1 MGERTVRFSD
11 LSNQQV
17 EAEQLASLTVEHP
30 DYELPLRLE
39 ATPEELEPLKKLGI
53 RAVRLEVQLPGE
65 DQEPSR
71 YIVPEKDFDKLAT
84 GRKMAEV
91 LAEAEQVAVTPTRT
105 NRRSHNKT
113 ANGEPLRTFNTLGN
127 AGLPHM
133 GKVSAEEAR
142 LVRENLEAV
151 NANRAAQGHAP
162 IDPANP
168 IDAKRY
174 GFDQPA
180 PSGA

>member
-17 EAEQLASLTVEHP
+17 DAERLASLTVEHP
-30 DYELPLRLE
+30 DHELPLRLE

-65 DQEPSR
+65 DEEPTR

-84 GRKMAEV
+84 GRPMAEV
-91 LAEAEQVAVTPTRT
+91 LAEAEQVVTAPRQMS
-105 NRRSHNKT
+105 RRSHNKT
-113 ANGEPLRTFNTLGN
+113 ANGEPLQTFNTLGN

-133 GKVSAEEAR
+133 GKVGAKEAQ

-174 GFDQPA
+174 GFGEPGSTSA
-180 PSGA
+180 

>member
-17 EAEQLASLTVEHP
+17 EADKLASLTVEHP
-30 DYELPLRLE
+30 DHELPLRLE
-39 ATPEELEPLKKLGI
+39 GTPEELEPLKKLGI

-65 DQEPSR
+65 DEEPTR

-91 LAEAEQVAVTPTRT
+91 LAEAEQVTAAPAAK
-105 NRRSHNKT
+105 RRSHNKT

-133 GKVSAEEAR
+133 GKVSAEEAK

-174 GFDQPA
+174 GFGE
-180 PSGA
+180 SGSTGA

>member
-11 LSNQQV
+11 LSNQQMDP
-17 EAEQLASLTVEHP
+17 ERLASLTVEHP
-30 DYELPLRLE
+30 DYETALGLE

-53 RAVRLEVQLPGE
+53 RAVRLEVQLPGDE
-65 DQEPSR
+65 EEPVR
-71 YIVPEKDFDKLAT
+71 YIVPIRDFDKLAT
-84 GRKMAEV
+84 GRPMAEV
-91 LAEAEQVAVTPTRT
+91 LAEAEEVTATPATK
-105 NRRSHNKT
+105 RRSHNKT
-113 ANGEPLRTFNTLGN
+113 ANGEPLRSFNTLES

-151 NANRAAQGHAP
+151 NAKRAAQDMPP

-174 GFDQPA
+174 GFER
-180 PSGA
+180 PSSDGA

>member
-17 EAEQLASLTVEHP
+17 DAEKLATLTVEHP
-30 DYELPLRLE
+30 DHELPLRLE

-53 RAVRLEVQLPGE
+53 RAVRLEVCLPDE
-65 DQEPSR
+65 DQGPER
-71 YIVPEKDFDKLAT
+71 YIVPIKDFDKLAT
-84 GRKMAEV
+84 GRPMAEV
-91 LAEAEQVAVTPTRT
+91 LADAEQVVVAAPASI
-105 NRRSHNKT
+105 RRSHNKT
-113 ANGEPLRTFNTLGN
+113 ATGEPLRTFNTLES

-151 NANRAAQGHAP
+151 NAKRAVQGHAP

-174 GFDQPA
+174 GFSEPT
-180 PSGA
+180 SGA

>member
-17 EAEQLASLTVEHP
+17 EADKLASLTVEHP
-30 DYELPLRLE
+30 DHELPLRLE

-53 RAVRLEVQLPGE
+53 RAVRLEVHLPGE
-65 DQEPSR
+65 DQEPTR

-91 LAEAEQVAVTPTRT
+91 LAEAEQVVVTPTRT

-133 GKVSAEEAR
+133 GKVSAEEAK

-174 GFDQPA
+174 GFGE
-180 PSGA
+180 SGSTGA

>member
-17 EAEQLASLTVEHP
+17 DAEQLASLTVEHP
-30 DYELPLRLE
+30 DHEMPLRLE
-39 ATPEELEPLKKLGI
+39 ARPAELEPLKKIGI

-65 DQEPSR
+65 DEEPTR
-71 YIVPEKDFDKLAT
+71 YIVPEKDFDKLAN
-84 GRKMAEV
+84 GRPMAEV
-91 LAEAEQVAVTPTRT
+91 LAEAEQVVTPPRQTS
-105 NRRSHNKT
+105 RRSHNKT
-113 ANGEPLRTFNTLGN
+113 ANGEPLQTFDTLKN

-133 GKVSAEEAR
+133 GKVGAREAR

-151 NANRAAQGHAP
+151 NASRTAQGHAP

-174 GFDQPA
+174 GFGQPN